1 MLQLCGNLIFKPL
14 ELIFQQDMESGSF
27 PSEWKK
33 GNVVPIHK
41 KDNKQCLKNSGPISL
56 LPICGKY
63 LKS

>member
-1 MLQLCGNLIFKPL
+1 
-14 ELIFQQDMESGSF
+14 MESGSF

-41 KDNKQCLKNSGPISL
+41 KDNKQQFERILKIIGLYVCYQSVE
-56 LPICGKY
+56 KF